1 MTNLLHAETTA
12 KAWRAYYNTYNAH
25 GHDYP
30 EAYFEEIMRLE
41 FERMKV
47 AYRTQVAYDVRY
59 KGIKVGQHITDTELE
74 EAVVLEYKV
83 TPGLLPRHL
92 AQLVSNLKASQKQV
106 GLALNF
112 GGDKP
117 EGVRRVLTNQGEPGR
132 PIWQP
137 KTTPPHLLYPEL
149 TLALYLA
156 VWNVYSELGAG
167 FVYRIYTNATA
178 LELRQTGI
186 AARRLRKM
194 PVLHFDR
201 LIGHITFHH
210 LLVEGQMVLAPI
222 ARSTI
227 TQSDLNKVKHLLQFY
242 GLRLGMIVNFA
253 NEKLEVRYV
262 KG

>member
-1 MTNLLHAETTA
+1 MTNLLHTETTA

-74 EAVVLEYKV
+74 NAVVLEYKV
-83 TPGLLPRHL
+83 APQLLPRHL
-92 AQLVSNLKASQKQV
+92 AQLVSNLKVSQKQV

-112 GGDKP
+112 GGAKP
-117 EGVRRVLTNQGEPGR
+117 EGERRVLTNQREPGR
-132 PIWQP
+132 PLWQP
-137 KTTPPHLLYPEL
+137 QTTPPHLLYPDL
-149 TLALYLA
+149 TRTLYLG
-156 VWNVYSELGAG
+156 VWHVYSELGAG
-167 FVYRIYTNATA
+167 FVYRVYGNATA
-178 LELRQTGI
+178 VELRHAGI
-186 AARRLRKM
+186 GVRRLRKM
-194 PVLHFDR
+194 PVLHQDR
-201 LIGHITFHH
+201 LIGHVTFHH
-210 LLVEGQMVLAPI
+210 LIVEETMVLAPI
-222 ARSTI
+222 ARSVI
-227 TQSDLNKVKHLLQFY
+227 TQSDMNKVRNLLHLY

-253 NEKLEVRYV
+253 NDKLEVRYV